1 MTITKFDAVLAL
13 VGNVSF
19 GVTPEGE
26 ILWHEVISN
35 KPTEEAINA
44 KLAELKAEYDA
55 NEYQRQR
62 AAEYPSWQDQLDKIY
77 HDGVMSWQK
86 EIKAIKDKYPKS

>member
-1 MTITKFDAVLAL
+1 MIDIVSAIYAL
-13 VGNVSF
+13 VPKASF
-19 GVTPEGE
+19 NTSGGKIFWYDNRPQ
-26 ILWHEVISN
+26 
-35 KPTEEAINA
+35 PTEEEIQA
-44 KLAELKAEYDA
+44 KIQELKAEYEA